1 MSATAGFVGIDVSKA
16 LLDCHCLPEETTHQ
30 DPNDEAGIVAVVA
43 RLKAMQ
49 PALIVLEATG
59 GLEMPLAAALA
70 AAALPVAVVN
80 PRQVRDFAKAMG
92 KLAKTDAIDAA
103 VLARFAQAIR
113 PQVRPLPDEKARQFD
128 AILTR
133 RRQLV
138 EMRVAEKNRLATV
151 LPKAVRKDLEAHVKY
166 LSGRLVEMDEEMDRM
181 IQESE
186 VWKAKDDLL
195 RSVPGIG
202 KVVSR
207 TLLAALPELGTL
219 TNKKIAAL
227 VGLAPIA
234 RDSGTQRGRRRI
246 GGGRGPVRSVLYM
259 AAVTAI
265 KHNPIL
271 EAFYQRLLAA
281 GKATKV
287 ALTAVMRKL
296 LTIVNSMVRESK
308 PWDPTMAVRTN

>member
-1 MSATAGFVGIDVSKA
+1 MNTAATFVGLDVSKA
-16 LLDCHCLPEETTHQ
+16 LLDGHCRPEGAAFQ
-30 DPNDEAGIVAVVA
+30 APNDETGIAAVVT
-43 RLKAMQ
+43 RLQALP

-59 GLEMPLAAALA
+59 GLEVPLAAALA
-70 AAALPVAVVN
+70 AAGLRVAVVN
-80 PRQVRDFAKAMG
+80 PRQVRDFAKATG
-92 KLAKTDAIDAA
+92 QLAKTDAIDAA
-103 VLARFAQAIR
+103 VLAHFAEAVR
-113 PQVRPLPDEKARQFD
+113 PQVRALPDERARQFD

-138 EMRVAEKNRLATV
+138 EMRVAELNRLATAR
-151 LPKAVRKDLEAHVKY
+151 PKAVRKDLEAHVKY
-166 LSGRLVEMDEEMDRM
+166 LTRRLTEMDEQLDQL
-181 IQESE
+181 IQASE

-207 TLLAALPELGTL
+207 TLLGALPELGTL
-219 TNKKIAAL
+219 SGKKIAAL
-227 VGLAPIA
+227 VGVAPIP
-234 RDSGTQRGRRRI
+234 RDSGTLRGRRSI

-259 AAVTAI
+259 AALTAI

-296 LTIVNSMVRESK
+296 LTIINAMIRENQS
-308 PWDPTMAVRTN
+308 WDPTLALRTN